1 MENHC
6 TRAAN
11 EIPLIT
17 KQQWCSR
24 WLVTVIVPYLQIQSI
39 QFTLAGTEEQRSAMA
54 SAKKFD
60 IAVYCESMEQILG
73 GQEGPAKIFWEALS
87 FAVSAHQDQRRKSGE
102 VYVSHPLQVAK
113 ILAEELDISDP
124 ELLAAA
130 VLHDTVEDV
139 PEVTS
144 EVIGEIFGKNI
155 EIIVDGCT
163 KIANFSGDKQTFY
176 KLVHRKL
183 FSGAAAHLEVLLI
196 KLADRLHNLRTMDSM
211 PKDRRQKIAEE
222 TLDIYAPL
230 AKIMG
235 LNSIK
240 RELYT
245 LALKYKFPRQSQKV
259 LAAIK
264 RLQTSD
270 EVLTIKRTLEERM
283 KEAWITNEIRLN
295 PKGLWAYFDPAQ
307 KVLNKTVANPME
319 FIIVINDIQTCYR
332 VLGIIHQTYPP
343 IPRTIRDF
351 IANPK
356 ATGYQ
361 SLHTRANIKGCNYL
375 FKIRTA
381 EMTTS
386 SRTGLVREWFVHK
399 KVPSSF
405 EVELREMLD
414 ILGTDGDLSYRD
426 MIAVSG
432 KKAIYTYTPKGD
444 PVELP
449 ARSIVLDFAFKVHTD
464 VGKRCIKARIGKRQV
479 EPDALLEDGDQVEII
494 CQKEPV
500 RFEPE
505 IQQLCQTPRA
515 RAELSKL
522 FRQRREAL
530 ARMIGESILRQELK
544 HYGLPYELLEK
555 PGMATIMAPLGA
567 RDLPELFLGL
577 GEGRFRLREVI
588 SEIKGR
594 LYADRE
600 TLLPPTG
607 SLNRIELATLDPVC
621 LKFSRCCNPVP
632 TENWL
637 YGLLSERGLSIH
649 QKECSTITSLHAQ
662 REDVVEVRWRL
673 KETQVPKMQ
682 SILILEAPSRNRVLM
697 MLGVAPEEMKIS
709 EIELLSSRPSRTS
722 SWQINFQVDTLQGL
736 KNILVHLGK
745 TGMAFEFGL
754 EQ

>member
-1 MENHC
+1 
-6 TRAAN
+6 
-11 EIPLIT
+11 
-17 KQQWCSR
+17 
-24 WLVTVIVPYLQIQSI
+24 
-39 QFTLAGTEEQRSAMA
+39 MA
-54 SAKKFD
+54 PSKKFN
-60 IAVYCESMEQILG
+60 IAAYCERMEQIIG
-73 GQEGPAKIFWEALS
+73 GQEGPAKVFWEALS

-102 VYVSHPLQVAK
+102 AYVSHPLQVAK
-113 ILAEELDISDP
+113 ILVEELEIHDP

-139 PEVTS
+139 PEVTT

-155 EIIVDGCT
+155 EIIVDACT
-163 KIANFSGDKQTFY
+163 KIANFAGNKQTFY

-183 FSGAAAHLEVLLI
+183 FSGAAAHLEVLLV
-196 KLADRLHNLRTMDSM
+196 KLADRLHNLRTMASM
-211 PKDRRQKIAEE
+211 PKDKRQKIADE

-230 AKIMG
+230 AKVMG

-245 LALKYKFPRQSQKV
+245 LALMYKFPRQSQKV
-259 LAAIK
+259 QGVIK
-264 RLQTSD
+264 RLQSSE
-270 EVLTIKRTLEERM
+270 EVLAIKRTLEERM
-283 KEAWITNEIRLN
+283 KEVWITHEIRLN
-295 PKGLWAYFDPAQ
+295 PKGLWAYYDPAQ
-307 KVLNKTVANPME
+307 KVLHKTIANPLE
-319 FIIVINDIQTCYR
+319 FIIVTNDIQTCYR
-332 VLGIIHQTYPP
+332 ILGVIHQNFPP

-386 SRTGLVREWFVHK
+386 SRTGLVREWFAHK
-399 KVPSSF
+399 TVPSSF

-414 ILGTDGDLSYRD
+414 ILGTDEDLSYRE

-444 PVELP
+444 PIELP

-464 VGKRCIKARIGKRQV
+464 VGKRCIKAKIGKRQV
-479 EPDALLEDGDQVEII
+479 EPYALLEDGDQVEII

-505 IQQLCQTPRA
+505 IQQLCQTPKA

-522 FRQRREAL
+522 FRHRRETL
-530 ARMIGESILRQELK
+530 ARMIGESILLQELK
-544 HYGLPYELLEK
+544 HYGLPADLLEK
-555 PGMATIMAPLGA
+555 PGMEPILAALEIRELS
-567 RDLPELFLGL
+567 ELFLGL
-577 GEGRFRLREVI
+577 GEGRIRLRELI
-588 SEIKGR
+588 NEIKTR
-594 LYADRE
+594 LYAGRE

-621 LKFSRCCNPVP
+621 IKFSRCCNPTP
-632 TENWL
+632 TDKGL

-649 QKECSTITSLHAQ
+649 QKECNTITSLNIQ

-673 KETQVPKMQ
+673 KETPVPKMQ
-682 SILILEAPSRNRVLM
+682 TILVLEAPSRNRVLM
-697 MLGVAPEEMKIS
+697 MLGVAPEEMRIS
-709 EIELLSSRPSRTS
+709 EIDLLSSQPSRTS
-722 SWQINFQVDTLQGL
+722 AWQINFQVDTLQGL
-736 KNILVHLGK
+736 KNILGHLDK

>member
-1 MENHC
+1 
-6 TRAAN
+6 
-11 EIPLIT
+11 
-17 KQQWCSR
+17 
-24 WLVTVIVPYLQIQSI
+24 
-39 QFTLAGTEEQRSAMA
+39 MA
-54 SAKKFD
+54 PSKKFN
-60 IAVYCESMEQILG
+60 IAAYCERMEQLLG
-73 GQEGPAKIFWEALS
+73 GQEGVAKVFWEALS

-102 VYVSHPLQVAK
+102 AYVSHPLQVAK
-113 ILAEELDISDP
+113 ILVEELDIRDP

-155 EIIVDGCT
+155 EIIVDACT
-163 KIANFSGDKQTFY
+163 KITNFSGNKQTFY

-196 KLADRLHNLRTMDSM
+196 KLADRLHNLRTMGSM
-211 PKDRRQKIAEE
+211 PKDKRQKIAEE

-230 AKIMG
+230 AKVMG

-245 LALKYKFPRQSQKV
+245 LALMYKFPRQSQKV

-264 RLQTSD
+264 RMQGSE
-270 EVLTIKRTLEERM
+270 EVLAIKRTLEERM
-283 KEAWITNEIRLN
+283 KEVWITHEIRLN
-295 PKGLWAYFDPAQ
+295 PKGLWAYFDPAH
-307 KVLNKTVANPME
+307 KVLHKTIANPLE
-319 FIIVINDIQTCYR
+319 FIIVTNDIQTCYR
-332 VLGIIHQTYPP
+332 VLGVINQNYPP

-361 SLHTRANIKGCNYL
+361 SLHVRANIKGRNYL
-375 FKIRTA
+375 FKIRTT

-386 SRTGLVREWFVHK
+386 SRTGLVREWFAHK
-399 KVPSSF
+399 TVPSGF

-414 ILGTDGDLSYRD
+414 ILGTDEDLSYRE

-449 ARSIVLDFAFKVHTD
+449 AHSIVLDFAFKVHTD
-464 VGKRCIKARIGKRQV
+464 VGKRCIMARIGKRQV
-479 EPDALLEDGDQVEII
+479 APDALLEDGDQVEII

-500 RFEPE
+500 RFEPD
-505 IQQLCQTPRA
+505 IQHRCQTPRA

-522 FRQRREAL
+522 FRQRREFL
-530 ARMIGESILRQELK
+530 GRMIGESILRQELK
-544 HYGLPYELLEK
+544 RYGLPYEILEN
-555 PGMATIMAPLGA
+555 PGMAGIMFPLGV
-567 RDLPELFLGL
+567 RELPELFLGL
-577 GEGRFRLREVI
+577 GEGRFRLRELI
-588 SEIKGR
+588 NEIKTR
-594 LYADRE
+594 LYAGRE
-600 TLLPPTG
+600 TLQPPTG
-607 SLNRIELATLDPVC
+607 SLNRIELATLDPAC
-621 LKFSRCCNPVP
+621 IKFSRCCNPVP
-632 TENWL
+632 TEKGL
-637 YGLLSERGLSIH
+637 YGLLSERGLSVH
-649 QKECSTITSLHAQ
+649 QKECATITSLQVQ

-673 KETQVPKMQ
+673 KETPVPKPQ
-682 SILILEAPSRNRVLM
+682 AILILEAPSRNRVLM
-697 MLGVAPEEMKIS
+697 MLSVAPEEMKIS
-709 EIELLSSRPSRTS
+709 EIELLSSQPSRTS
-722 SWQINFQVDTLQGL
+722 AWQINFQVDTLQGL

>member
-1 MENHC
+1 
-6 TRAAN
+6 
-11 EIPLIT
+11 
-17 KQQWCSR
+17 
-24 WLVTVIVPYLQIQSI
+24 
-39 QFTLAGTEEQRSAMA
+39 MA
-54 SAKKFD
+54 SARKFN
-60 IAVYCESMEQILG
+60 IAAYCERMEKALG
-73 GQEGPAKIFWEALS
+73 GQEGPAKVFWEALS

-102 VYVSHPLQVAK
+102 AYVSHPLQVAM
-113 ILAEELDISDP
+113 ILVEELDIRDP

-155 EIIVDGCT
+155 EIIVDACT

-196 KLADRLHNLRTMDSM
+196 KLVDRLHNLRTMGSM
-211 PKDRRQKIAEE
+211 PKDKRQKIAEE

-230 AKIMG
+230 AKVMG

-245 LALKYKFPRQSQKV
+245 LALMYKFPRQSQKV
-259 LAAIK
+259 LAVIK
-264 RLQTSD
+264 RLQSSE
-270 EVLTIKRTLEERM
+270 EVLAIKRTLEERM
-283 KEAWITNEIRLN
+283 KEVWITHEIRLN

-307 KVLNKTVANPME
+307 KVLHKTIANPLE
-319 FIIVINDIQTCYR
+319 FIIVTNDIQTCYR
-332 VLGIIHQTYPP
+332 ILGVIHQNYPP

-381 EMTTS
+381 EMTNS
-386 SRTGLVREWFVHK
+386 SRTGLVREWFAHK
-399 KVPSSF
+399 TVPSSF

-414 ILGTDGDLSYRD
+414 ILGTDEDLSYRE

-444 PVELP
+444 PIELP
-449 ARSIVLDFAFKVHTD
+449 AHSIVLDFAFKVHTD

-479 EPDALLEDGDQVEII
+479 EPDALLEDGDQVQII

-505 IQQLCQTPRA
+505 IQLRCQTPRA

-522 FRQRREAL
+522 FRQRREGL
-530 ARMIGESILRQELK
+530 ARMIGESILLQELK
-544 HYGLPYELLEK
+544 RYGLPCDTLEK
-555 PGMATIMAPLGA
+555 PGMASIMAAFGTRELA
-567 RDLPELFLGL
+567 DLFLGL
-577 GEGRFRLREVI
+577 GEGRFRLRELI
-588 SEIKGR
+588 NEIKNR
-594 LYADRE
+594 LYAGRE
-600 TLLPPTG
+600 ILLPPAG

-621 LKFSRCCNPVP
+621 IKFSRCCNPAP
-632 TENWL
+632 TEKEL

-649 QKECSTITSLHAQ
+649 QKECATITSLHVQ

-673 KETQVPKMQ
+673 KETVVAKMQ
-682 SILILEAPSRNRVLM
+682 TILILEAPSRNRVLM

-709 EIELLSSRPSRTS
+709 EIDLLSSQPSRTS
-722 SWQINFQVDTLQGL
+722 AWQINFQVDTLQGL
-736 KNILVHLGK
+736 KNILVHLAK
-745 TGMAFEFGL
+745 TGMAFEFVL

>member
-1 MENHC
+1 MAPAQKFNI
-6 TRAAN
+6 AA
-11 EIPLIT
+11 
-17 KQQWCSR
+17 
-24 WLVTVIVPYLQIQSI
+24 
-39 QFTLAGTEEQRSAMA
+39 
-54 SAKKFD
+54 
-60 IAVYCESMEQILG
+60 YCESMEQILG
-73 GQEGPAKIFWEALS
+73 GQEGSAKVFWEALS

-113 ILAEELDISDP
+113 ILAEELEIRDP

-264 RLQTSD
+264 RLQTSE
-270 EVLTIKRTLEERM
+270 EVLAIKRTLEERM

-295 PKGLWAYFDPAQ
+295 PKGLWAYFAPTQ

-319 FIIVINDIQTCYR
+319 FIIVTNDIQTCYR
-332 VLGIIHQTYPP
+332 VLGIIHQNYPP

-414 ILGTDGDLSYRD
+414 ILGTEGDLSYRD

-449 ARSIVLDFAFKVHTD
+449 ARSIVLDFAFNVHTD
-464 VGKRCIKARIGKRQV
+464 VGKRCIKARIGNRQV
-479 EPDALLEDGDQVEII
+479 EPGALLEDGDQVEII

-505 IQQLCQTPRA
+505 IQLLCQTPRA

-530 ARMIGESILRQELK
+530 AGMIGESLLRQELK
-544 HYGLPYELLEK
+544 HYGLPYDLLEK

-567 RDLPELFLGL
+567 MELPELFLGL
-577 GEGRFRLREVI
+577 GEGRFRLRELI

-621 LKFSRCCNPVP
+621 IKFSRCCNPVP

-649 QKECSTITSLHAQ
+649 QKECATITSLHAQ

-673 KETQVPKMQ
+673 KETMLPKMQ
-682 SILILEAPSRNRVLM
+682 TILILEAPSRNRVLM

-709 EIELLSSRPSRTS
+709 EIELLSSQPSRTS

>member
-1 MENHC
+1 
-6 TRAAN
+6 
-11 EIPLIT
+11 
-17 KQQWCSR
+17 
-24 WLVTVIVPYLQIQSI
+24 
-39 QFTLAGTEEQRSAMA
+39 MA
-54 SAKKFD
+54 SSRKFN
-60 IAVYCESMEQILG
+60 IAAYCERMEELLG
-73 GQEGPAKIFWEALS
+73 GQEGPAKVFWEALS

-102 VYVSHPLQVAK
+102 AYVSHPLQVAK
-113 ILAEELDISDP
+113 ILVEELDIRDP

-155 EIIVDGCT
+155 ETIVDACT

-183 FSGAAAHLEVLLI
+183 FSGAAAHLEVLLV
-196 KLADRLHNLRTMDSM
+196 KLADRLHNLRTMGSM
-211 PKDRRQKIAEE
+211 PKDKRQKIADE

-230 AKIMG
+230 AKVMG

-245 LALKYKFPRQSQKV
+245 LALMYKFPRQSQKV
-259 LAAIK
+259 QAAIK
-264 RLQTSD
+264 RLQNSE
-270 EVLTIKRTLEERM
+270 EVLAIKRTLEARM
-283 KEAWITNEIRLN
+283 KEAWITHEIRLN
-295 PKGLWAYFDPAQ
+295 PKGLWAYFDPAH
-307 KVLNKTVANPME
+307 KLLHRTIANPLE
-319 FIIVINDIQTCYR
+319 FIIVTNDIQTCYR
-332 VLGIIHQTYPP
+332 ILGVIHQTYPP

-361 SLHTRANIKGCNYL
+361 SLHTRANIKGANYL

-381 EMTTS
+381 EMINS
-386 SRTGLVREWFVHK
+386 SRTGLVQEWFVHK
-399 KVPSSF
+399 KVPTGF

-414 ILGTDGDLSYRD
+414 ILGTDEDLSYRE
-426 MIAVSG
+426 MIAVSS

-449 ARSIVLDFAFKVHTD
+449 VHSIVLDFAFKVHTD
-464 VGKRCIKARIGKRQV
+464 VGKRCIKAKIGKRQV
-479 EPDALLEDGDQVEII
+479 EPDSLLEDGDQVEII
-494 CQKEPV
+494 CQKDPV

-515 RAELSKL
+515 RAELAKL

-530 ARMIGESILRQELK
+530 SGMIGQSILLQELK
-544 HYGLPYELLEK
+544 RYGLPSDILEK
-555 PGMATIMAPLGA
+555 PGMENIMATLGA
-567 RDLPELFLGL
+567 RELPDLFLGL
-577 GEGRFRLREVI
+577 GEGRFRLRELI
-588 SEIKGR
+588 HEIKSR
-594 LYADRE
+594 LYANRE
-600 TLLPPTG
+600 TLQPPTG

-621 LKFSRCCNPVP
+621 IKFSRCCNPGP
-632 TENWL
+632 TDKGL

-649 QKECSTITSLHAQ
+649 QKECTTITSLHAQ

-673 KETQVPKMQ
+673 KETLVPKRQ
-682 SILILEAPSRNRVLM
+682 TILILNAPSRNRVLM
-697 MLGVAPEEMKIS
+697 MLGVAPEEMRIS
-709 EIELLSSRPSRTS
+709 EIELLSSVPSRTS
-722 SWQINFQVDTLQGL
+722 AWQINFQVDTLQGL
-736 KNILVHLGK
+736 KNILVHLAK
-745 TGMAFEFGL
+745 TGMVFEFGL

>member
-1 MENHC
+1 
-6 TRAAN
+6 
-11 EIPLIT
+11 
-17 KQQWCSR
+17 
-24 WLVTVIVPYLQIQSI
+24 
-39 QFTLAGTEEQRSAMA
+39 
-54 SAKKFD
+54 
-60 IAVYCESMEQILG
+60 MEQILG
-73 GQEGPAKIFWEALS
+73 GQEGSAKVFWEALS

-113 ILAEELDISDP
+113 ILAEELEIRDP

-230 AKIMG
+230 AKVMG

-264 RLQTSD
+264 RLQTSE

-283 KEAWITNEIRLN
+283 QEAWITNEIRLN

-307 KVLNKTVANPME
+307 KVLHKTIANPLE
-319 FIIVINDIQTCYR
+319 FIIVANDIQTCYR
-332 VLGIIHQTYPP
+332 ILGVIHQNYPP

-356 ATGYQ
+356 VTGYQ
-361 SLHTRANIKGCNYL
+361 SLHTRANIKGSNYL

-386 SRTGLVREWFVHK
+386 SRTGLVREWFAHK

-414 ILGTDGDLSYRD
+414 ILGTDEDLSYRE

-444 PVELP
+444 PIELP

-464 VGKRCIKARIGKRQV
+464 VGKRCIKAWIGKRQV
-479 EPDALLEDGDQVEII
+479 EPDAFLEDGDQVEIV

-505 IQQLCQTPRA
+505 IQQRCQTPRA

-522 FRQRREAL
+522 FRQRREGL
-530 ARMIGESILRQELK
+530 ARMIGESILLQELK
-544 HYGLPYELLEK
+544 RYGLPRDLLEK
-555 PGMATIMAPLGA
+555 PGMASILAALGA
-567 RDLPELFLGL
+567 RELPDLFLGL
-577 GEGRFRLREVI
+577 GEGRFRLRELVN
-588 SEIKGR
+588 EIKGR

-621 LKFSRCCNPVP
+621 IKFSRCCNPAP
-632 TENWL
+632 TEKVL

-649 QKECSTITSLHAQ
+649 QKECATITSLNIQ

-673 KETQVPKMQ
+673 KETPVPKMQ
-682 SILILEAPSRNRVLM
+682 TILILEAPSRNRVLM

-736 KNILVHLGK
+736 KNILGHLAK

>member
-1 MENHC
+1 
-6 TRAAN
+6 
-11 EIPLIT
+11 
-17 KQQWCSR
+17 
-24 WLVTVIVPYLQIQSI
+24 
-39 QFTLAGTEEQRSAMA
+39 MA
-54 SAKKFD
+54 PSKKFN
-60 IAVYCESMEQILG
+60 IAAYCERMEQIIG

-113 ILAEELDISDP
+113 ILVEELEIRDP

-155 EIIVDGCT
+155 EIIVDACT
-163 KIANFSGDKQTFY
+163 KIANFSGNKQTFY

-196 KLADRLHNLRTMDSM
+196 KLADRLHNLRTMGSM
-211 PKDRRQKIAEE
+211 PKDKRQKIAEE

-230 AKIMG
+230 AKVMG
-235 LNSIK
+235 LNNIK

-245 LALKYKFPRQSQKV
+245 LALMYKFPRQSLKV
-259 LAAIK
+259 LAGIK
-264 RLQTSD
+264 RLQGSE
-270 EVLTIKRTLEERM
+270 EVLAIKRTLEDRM
-283 KEAWITNEIRLN
+283 KEVWITHEIRLN
-295 PKGLWAYFDPAQ
+295 PKGLWAYFDPAH
-307 KVLNKTVANPME
+307 KLLHKTIANPLE
-319 FIIVINDIQTCYR
+319 FIIVANDIQTCYR
-332 VLGIIHQTYPP
+332 ILGVIHQNYPP

-356 ATGYQ
+356 ATGYR
-361 SLHTRANIKGCNYL
+361 SLHTRANIRGHNYL
-375 FKIRTA
+375 FKIRTE
-381 EMTTS
+381 EMITS

-399 KVPSSF
+399 TVPSSF

-414 ILGTDGDLSYRD
+414 ILGTDEDLSYRE
-426 MIAVSG
+426 MIAVSS

-449 ARSIVLDFAFKVHTD
+449 AHSIVLDFAFKVHTD
-464 VGKRCIKARIGKRQV
+464 VGKRCIKAKIGKRQV

-494 CQKEPV
+494 CQKDPV

-505 IQQLCQTPRA
+505 IQQRCQTPKA

-530 ARMIGESILRQELK
+530 AHMIGESILRQELK
-544 HYGLPYELLEK
+544 CYGLPYDLLEK
-555 PGMATIMAPLGA
+555 PGMGSIMAPLGA
-567 RDLPELFLGL
+567 KDLPDLFLGL
-577 GEGRFRLREVI
+577 GEGRFRLRELI
-588 SEIKGR
+588 NEIKNR
-594 LYADRE
+594 LYADKE

-607 SLNRIELATLDPVC
+607 SLNRIELATLDPAC
-621 LKFSRCCNPVP
+621 IKFSRCCNPVP
-632 TENWL
+632 TEKVL

-649 QKECSTITSLHAQ
+649 QKECSTITSLRVQ
-662 REDVVEVRWRL
+662 REDLVEVRWRL
-673 KETQVPKMQ
+673 KETAVPKMQ
-682 SILILEAPSRNRVLM
+682 NILILEAPSRNRILM

-722 SWQINFQVDTLQGL
+722 AWQVNFQVDTLHGL
-736 KNILVHLGK
+736 KNILGHLAK

>member
-1 MENHC
+1 MAPPRKFNI
-6 TRAAN
+6 AA
-11 EIPLIT
+11 
-17 KQQWCSR
+17 
-24 WLVTVIVPYLQIQSI
+24 
-39 QFTLAGTEEQRSAMA
+39 
-54 SAKKFD
+54 
-60 IAVYCESMEQILG
+60 YCERMEQIIG
-73 GQEGPAKIFWEALS
+73 GQEGPAKVFWEALS

-102 VYVSHPLQVAK
+102 AYVSHPLQVAK
-113 ILAEELDISDP
+113 ILVEELDIRDP

-155 EIIVDGCT
+155 EIIVDACT
-163 KIANFSGDKQTFY
+163 KIANFSGNKQTFY

-196 KLADRLHNLRTMDSM
+196 KLADRLHNLRTMGSM
-211 PKDRRQKIAEE
+211 PKDKRQKIAEE

-230 AKIMG
+230 AKVMG
-235 LNSIK
+235 LNNIK

-245 LALKYKFPRQSQKV
+245 LALMYKFPRQSQKV
-259 LAAIK
+259 LGAIK
-264 RLQTSD
+264 RLQSSE
-270 EVLTIKRTLEERM
+270 EVLAIKRTLEERL
-283 KEAWITNEIRLN
+283 KEVWITHEIRLN
-295 PKGLWAYFDPAQ
+295 PKGLWAYFDPAH
-307 KVLNKTVANPME
+307 KLLHKTIANPLE
-319 FIIVINDIQTCYR
+319 FIIVANDIQTCYR
-332 VLGIIHQTYPP
+332 ILGVIHQNYPP

-361 SLHTRANIKGCNYL
+361 SLHTRANIKGHNYL
-375 FKIRTA
+375 FKIRTE

-386 SRTGLVREWFVHK
+386 SRTGLVREWFAHK
-399 KVPSSF
+399 TVPSSF

-414 ILGTDGDLSYRD
+414 ILGTDEDLSYRE
-426 MIAVSG
+426 MIAVSS

-444 PVELP
+444 PIELP
-449 ARSIVLDFAFKVHTD
+449 AHSIVLDFAFKVHTD
-464 VGKRCIKARIGKRQV
+464 VGKRCIKAKIGKRQV
-479 EPDALLEDGDQVEII
+479 EPDAILEDGDQVEII
-494 CQKEPV
+494 CQKDPV

-505 IQQLCQTPRA
+505 IQQRCQTPRA

-530 ARMIGESILRQELK
+530 AVMIGESILRQELK
-544 HYGLPYELLEK
+544 RYGLPYDLLEK
-555 PGMATIMAPLGA
+555 PGMGSIMAPLGA
-567 RDLPELFLGL
+567 KDLSDLFLGL
-577 GEGRFRLREVI
+577 GEGRFRLRELI
-588 SEIKGR
+588 SEIKNR
-594 LYADRE
+594 LYAGKE

-607 SLNRIELATLDPVC
+607 SLNRIELATMDPAC
-621 LKFSRCCNPVP
+621 IKFSRCCNPVP
-632 TENWL
+632 TEKVL

-649 QKECSTITSLHAQ
+649 QKECSTITSLRVQ
-662 REDVVEVRWRL
+662 REDLLEVRWRL
-673 KETQVPKMQ
+673 KETAVPKMQ

-709 EIELLSSRPSRTS
+709 DIELLSSRPSRTS
-722 SWQINFQVDTLQGL
+722 AWQVNFQVDTLQGL
-736 KNILVHLGK
+736 KNILGHLAK

>member
-1 MENHC
+1 
-6 TRAAN
+6 
-11 EIPLIT
+11 
-17 KQQWCSR
+17 
-24 WLVTVIVPYLQIQSI
+24 
-39 QFTLAGTEEQRSAMA
+39 MA

>member
-1 MENHC
+1 
-6 TRAAN
+6 
-11 EIPLIT
+11 
-17 KQQWCSR
+17 
-24 WLVTVIVPYLQIQSI
+24 
-39 QFTLAGTEEQRSAMA
+39 MA
-54 SAKKFD
+54 PSKKFN
-60 IAVYCESMEQILG
+60 IAAYCERMEQILG
-73 GQEGPAKIFWEALS
+73 GQEGSAKIFWEALS

-102 VYVSHPLQVAK
+102 AYVSHPLQVAK
-113 ILAEELDISDP
+113 ILVEELDIRDP

-155 EIIVDGCT
+155 EIIVDACT
-163 KIANFSGDKQTFY
+163 KIANFAGNKQTFY

-196 KLADRLHNLRTMDSM
+196 KLADRLHNLRTMGSM
-211 PKDRRQKIAEE
+211 PKDKRQKIAEE

-230 AKIMG
+230 AKVMG

-245 LALKYKFPRQSQKV
+245 LALMYKFPRQSQKV

-264 RLQTSD
+264 RLQGSE

-283 KEAWITNEIRLN
+283 QEVWITPEIRLN

-307 KVLNKTVANPME
+307 KVLNKTIANPLE
-319 FIIVINDIQTCYR
+319 FIIVANDIQTCYR
-332 VLGIIHQTYPP
+332 ILGIIHQNYPP

-386 SRTGLVREWFVHK
+386 SRTGLVREWFAHK

-414 ILGTDGDLSYRD
+414 ILGTDEDLSYRE

-449 ARSIVLDFAFKVHTD
+449 AHSIVLDFAFKVHTD
-464 VGKRCIKARIGKRQV
+464 VGKRCIKAKIGKRQV
-479 EPDALLEDGDQVEII
+479 EPDAPLEDGDQVEII

-505 IQQLCQTPRA
+505 IQHLCQTPRA

-522 FRQRREAL
+522 FRQRREDL
-530 ARMIGESILRQELK
+530 ARMIGESILLQELK
-544 HYGLPYELLEK
+544 HYGLPADLLEK
-555 PGMATIMAPLGA
+555 PGMAGILAVFEA
-567 RDLPELFLGL
+567 RDLPDLFLGL
-577 GEGRFRLREVI
+577 GEGRVRLRELI
-588 SEIKGR
+588 NEIKGR
-594 LYADRE
+594 LYAGRE

-621 LKFSRCCNPVP
+621 IKFSRCCNPTP
-632 TENWL
+632 TDKGL

-649 QKECSTITSLHAQ
+649 QKECATITSLNIQ

-673 KETQVPKMQ
+673 KETVVPKMQ
-682 SILILEAPSRNRVLM
+682 TILVLEAPSRNRVLM

-709 EIELLSSRPSRTS
+709 EIDLLSSQPSRTS
-722 SWQINFQVDTLQGL
+722 AWQINFHVETLQGL
-736 KNILVHLGK
+736 KNILVHLDK
-745 TGMAFEFGL
+745 TGMAFEFVL

>member
-1 MENHC
+1 
-6 TRAAN
+6 
-11 EIPLIT
+11 
-17 KQQWCSR
+17 
-24 WLVTVIVPYLQIQSI
+24 
-39 QFTLAGTEEQRSAMA
+39 MA
-54 SAKKFD
+54 PAKKFN
-60 IAVYCESMEQILG
+60 IAAYCESMEKILG
-73 GQEGPAKIFWEALS
+73 GQEGSAKVFWEALS

-264 RLQTSD
+264 RLQTSE

-283 KEAWITNEIRLN
+283 KEAWITHEIRLN
-295 PKGLWAYFDPAQ
+295 PKGLWAYFAPAQ

-319 FIIVINDIQTCYR
+319 FIIVTNDIQTCYR

-375 FKIRTA
+375 FKTRTA

-386 SRTGLVREWFVHK
+386 SRTGLVREWFAHK

-567 RDLPELFLGL
+567 RELPELFLGL
-577 GEGRFRLREVI
+577 GEGRFRLRELI
-588 SEIKGR
+588 SEIKTR

-621 LKFSRCCNPVP
+621 IKFSRCCNPVP
-632 TENWL
+632 TEKWL

-649 QKECSTITSLHAQ
+649 QKECATITSLHAQ

-673 KETQVPKMQ
+673 KETMLPKMQ
-682 SILILEAPSRNRVLM
+682 TILILEAPSRNRVLM

-709 EIELLSSRPSRTS
+709 EIELLSSQPSRTS

-736 KNILVHLGK
+736 KNVLVHLGK

>member
-1 MENHC
+1 
-6 TRAAN
+6 
-11 EIPLIT
+11 
-17 KQQWCSR
+17 
-24 WLVTVIVPYLQIQSI
+24 
-39 QFTLAGTEEQRSAMA
+39 MA
-54 SAKKFD
+54 PSKKFN
-60 IAVYCESMEQILG
+60 IAAYCERMEQIIG

-113 ILAEELDISDP
+113 ILVEELEIRDP

-155 EIIVDGCT
+155 EIIVDACT
-163 KIANFSGDKQTFY
+163 KIANFSGNKQTFY

-196 KLADRLHNLRTMDSM
+196 KLADRLHNLRTMGSM
-211 PKDRRQKIAEE
+211 PKDKRQKIAEE

-230 AKIMG
+230 AKVMG
-235 LNSIK
+235 LNNIK

-245 LALKYKFPRQSQKV
+245 LALMYKFPRQSLKV
-259 LAAIK
+259 LAGIK
-264 RLQTSD
+264 RLQGSE
-270 EVLTIKRTLEERM
+270 EVLAIKRTLEDRM
-283 KEAWITNEIRLN
+283 KEVWITHEIRLN
-295 PKGLWAYFDPAQ
+295 PKGLWAYFDPAH
-307 KVLNKTVANPME
+307 KLLHKTIANPLE
-319 FIIVINDIQTCYR
+319 FIIVANDIQTCYR
-332 VLGIIHQTYPP
+332 ILGVIHQNYPP

-356 ATGYQ
+356 ATGYR
-361 SLHTRANIKGCNYL
+361 SLHTRANIRGHNYL
-375 FKIRTA
+375 FKIRTE
-381 EMTTS
+381 EMITS

-399 KVPSSF
+399 TVPSSF

-414 ILGTDGDLSYRD
+414 ILGTDEDLSYRE
-426 MIAVSG
+426 MIAVSS

-449 ARSIVLDFAFKVHTD
+449 AHSIVLDFAFKVHTD
-464 VGKRCIKARIGKRQV
+464 VGKRCIKAKIGKRQV

-494 CQKEPV
+494 CQKDPV

-505 IQQLCQTPRA
+505 IQQRCQTPKA

-530 ARMIGESILRQELK
+530 AHMIGESILRQELK
-544 HYGLPYELLEK
+544 CYGLPYDLLEK
-555 PGMATIMAPLGA
+555 PGMGSIMAPLGA
-567 RDLPELFLGL
+567 KDLPDLFLGL
-577 GEGRFRLREVI
+577 GEGRFRLRELI
-588 SEIKGR
+588 NEIKNR
-594 LYADRE
+594 LYADKE

-607 SLNRIELATLDPVC
+607 SLNRIELATLDPAC
-621 LKFSRCCNPVP
+621 IKFSRCCNPVP
-632 TENWL
+632 TEKVL

-649 QKECSTITSLHAQ
+649 QKECSTITSLRVQ
-662 REDVVEVRWRL
+662 REDLVEVRWRL
-673 KETQVPKMQ
+673 KETAVPKMQ
-682 SILILEAPSRNRVLM
+682 NILILEAPSRNRILM

-722 SWQINFQVDTLQGL
+722 AWQVNFQVDTLQGL
-736 KNILVHLGK
+736 KNILGHLAK

>member
-1 MENHC
+1 
-6 TRAAN
+6 
-11 EIPLIT
+11 
-17 KQQWCSR
+17 
-24 WLVTVIVPYLQIQSI
+24 
-39 QFTLAGTEEQRSAMA
+39 MA
-54 SAKKFD
+54 PAKKFN
-60 IAVYCESMEQILG
+60 IAAYCESMEKILG
-73 GQEGPAKIFWEALS
+73 GQEGSAKVFWEALS

-264 RLQTSD
+264 RLQTSE

-283 KEAWITNEIRLN
+283 KEAWITHEIRLN
-295 PKGLWAYFDPAQ
+295 PKGLWAYFAPAQ

-319 FIIVINDIQTCYR
+319 FIIVTNDIQTCYR

-386 SRTGLVREWFVHK
+386 SRTGLVREWFAHK

-567 RDLPELFLGL
+567 RELPELFLGL
-577 GEGRFRLREVI
+577 GEGRFRLRELI
-588 SEIKGR
+588 SEIKTR

-621 LKFSRCCNPVP
+621 IKFSRCCNPVP
-632 TENWL
+632 TEKWL

-649 QKECSTITSLHAQ
+649 QKECATITSLHAQ

-673 KETQVPKMQ
+673 KETMLPKMQ
-682 SILILEAPSRNRVLM
+682 TILILEAPSRNRVLM

-709 EIELLSSRPSRTS
+709 EIELLSSQPSRTS

-736 KNILVHLGK
+736 KNVLVHLGK

>member
-1 MENHC
+1 
-6 TRAAN
+6 
-11 EIPLIT
+11 
-17 KQQWCSR
+17 
-24 WLVTVIVPYLQIQSI
+24 
-39 QFTLAGTEEQRSAMA
+39 MA
-54 SAKKFD
+54 SPRKFN
-60 IAVYCESMEQILG
+60 IAAYCERMEQIIG
-73 GQEGPAKIFWEALS
+73 GQEGPAKVFWEALS

-102 VYVSHPLQVAK
+102 AYISHPLQVAK
-113 ILAEELDISDP
+113 ILVEELDILDP

-155 EIIVDGCT
+155 EIIVDACT
-163 KIANFSGDKQTFY
+163 KIANFSGNKQTFY

-196 KLADRLHNLRTMDSM
+196 KLADRLHNLRTMGSM
-211 PKDRRQKIAEE
+211 PKDKRQKIAEE

-230 AKIMG
+230 AKVMG
-235 LNSIK
+235 LNNIK

-245 LALKYKFPRQSQKV
+245 LALMYKFPRQSQKV
-259 LAAIK
+259 LGAIK
-264 RLQTSD
+264 RLQSSE
-270 EVLTIKRTLEERM
+270 EVLAIKRTLEERM
-283 KEAWITNEIRLN
+283 KEVWITHEIRLN
-295 PKGLWAYFDPAQ
+295 PKGLWAYFDPAH
-307 KVLNKTVANPME
+307 KLLHKTIANPLE
-319 FIIVINDIQTCYR
+319 FIIVANDVQTCYR
-332 VLGIIHQTYPP
+332 ILGVIHQNYPP

-361 SLHTRANIKGCNYL
+361 SLHTRANIKGQNYL
-375 FKIRTA
+375 FKIRTE

-399 KVPSSF
+399 TVPSSF

-414 ILGTDGDLSYRD
+414 ILGTDEDLSYRE
-426 MIAVSG
+426 MIAVSS

-444 PVELP
+444 PIELP
-449 ARSIVLDFAFKVHTD
+449 AHSIVLDFAFKVHTD
-464 VGKRCIKARIGKRQV
+464 VGKRCIKAKIGKRQV
-479 EPDALLEDGDQVEII
+479 EPDAVLEDGDQVEII
-494 CQKEPV
+494 CQKDPV

-505 IQQLCQTPRA
+505 IQQRCQTPRA

-522 FRQRREAL
+522 FRQRREDL
-530 ARMIGESILRQELK
+530 AQMIGESILRQELK
-544 HYGLPYELLEK
+544 RYGLPFDLLEK
-555 PGMATIMAPLGA
+555 PGMGSIMAPLGA
-567 RDLPELFLGL
+567 KDLPDLFLGL
-577 GEGRFRLREVI
+577 GEGRFRLRELI
-588 SEIKGR
+588 NEIKNR
-594 LYADRE
+594 LYAGKE

-607 SLNRIELATLDPVC
+607 SLNRIELATMDPAC
-621 LKFSRCCNPVP
+621 IKFSRCCNPVP
-632 TENWL
+632 TEKVL

-649 QKECSTITSLHAQ
+649 QKECSTITSLRVQ
-662 REDVVEVRWRL
+662 REDLLEVRWRL
-673 KETQVPKMQ
+673 KETAVPKMQ

-709 EIELLSSRPSRTS
+709 DIELLSSRPSRTS
-722 SWQINFQVDTLQGL
+722 AWQVNFQVDTLQGL
-736 KNILVHLGK
+736 KNILGHLAK

>member
-1 MENHC
+1 MTSC
-6 TRAAN
+6 
-11 EIPLIT
+11 
-17 KQQWCSR
+17 
-24 WLVTVIVPYLQIQSI
+24 
-39 QFTLAGTEEQRSAMA
+39 
-54 SAKKFD
+54 KKFN
-60 IAVYCESMEQILG
+60 IADYCEYMEQVLG
-73 GQEGPAKIFWEALS
+73 GQEGPARVFWEALS

-113 ILAEELDISDP
+113 ILVDELEIRDP

-155 EIIVDGCT
+155 ELIVDACT

-183 FSGAAAHLEVLLI
+183 FSGAAANLEVLLI
-196 KLADRLHNLRTMDSM
+196 KLADRLHNLRTMVSM
-211 PKDRRQKIAEE
+211 PKDKRQKIADE

-235 LNSIK
+235 LNRIK

-245 LALKYKFPRQSQKV
+245 LALMYKFPRQSQKV

-264 RLQTSD
+264 RLQSSA
-270 EVLTIKRTLEERM
+270 EVLAIKQTLEERM
-283 KEAWITNEIRLN
+283 KEVWITNEIHLN
-295 PKGLWAYFDPAQ
+295 PKGLWAYFDPEQ
-307 KVLNKTVANPME
+307 KVLHKTVANPLG
-319 FIIVINDIQTCYR
+319 FIIITNDIQTCYR
-332 VLGIIHQTYPP
+332 ILGVIHQNYPP

-351 IANPK
+351 IATPK

-361 SLHTRANIKGCNYL
+361 SLHTRANIKGQNYL

-399 KVPSSF
+399 KMPSSF

-414 ILGTDGDLSYRD
+414 ILGTEGDLSYRE

-432 KKAIYTYTPKGD
+432 QKAIYTYTPKGD
-444 PVELP
+444 PIELP
-449 ARSIVLDFAFKVHTD
+449 AHSIVLDFAFRVHTD
-464 VGKRCIKARIGKRQV
+464 VGKRCIMAKIGNRQV
-479 EPDALLEDGDQVEII
+479 APDALLEDGDQVEII

-530 ARMIGESILRQELK
+530 ARMIGESILLQELK
-544 HYGLPYELLEK
+544 RYGLPRDLLEK
-555 PGMATIMAPLGA
+555 PGMESIMAALGA
-567 RDLPELFLGL
+567 RGLPELFLGL
-577 GEGRFRLREVI
+577 GEGRFRLRELI
-588 SEIKGR
+588 GNIKGR

-621 LKFSRCCNPVP
+621 IKFSRCCNPIP

-637 YGLLSERGLSIH
+637 YGLLSERGLSVH
-649 QKECSTITSLHAQ
+649 HKECTTITSLNIQ

-673 KETQVPKMQ
+673 KETPVLKMQ
-682 SILILEAPSRNRVLM
+682 TILILAAPSRNRVLM

-709 EIELLSSRPSRTS
+709 EVELLSSQPSRTS
-722 SWQINFQVDTLQGL
+722 AWQVNFQVDTLQGL

>member
-1 MENHC
+1 
-6 TRAAN
+6 
-11 EIPLIT
+11 
-17 KQQWCSR
+17 
-24 WLVTVIVPYLQIQSI
+24 
-39 QFTLAGTEEQRSAMA
+39 MA
-54 SAKKFD
+54 PSKKFN
-60 IAVYCESMEQILG
+60 IAAYCERMEQILG

-102 VYVSHPLQVAK
+102 AYVSHPLQVAK
-113 ILAEELDISDP
+113 ILVEELDIRDP

-155 EIIVDGCT
+155 EIIVDACT
-163 KIANFSGDKQTFY
+163 KIANFAGDKQTFY

-183 FSGAAAHLEVLLI
+183 FSGAAAHLEVLLV
-196 KLADRLHNLRTMDSM
+196 KLADRLHNLRTMASM
-211 PKDRRQKIAEE
+211 PKDKRQKIAEE

-230 AKIMG
+230 AKVMG

-245 LALKYKFPRQSQKV
+245 LALMYKFPRQSQKV

-264 RLQTSD
+264 RLQNSE
-270 EVLTIKRTLEERM
+270 EVLAIKRTLEERM
-283 KEAWITNEIRLN
+283 KEVWITHEIRLN
-295 PKGLWAYFDPAQ
+295 PKGLWSYFDPAQ
-307 KVLNKTVANPME
+307 KVLHKTIANPLE
-319 FIIVINDIQTCYR
+319 FIIITNDIQTCYR
-332 VLGIIHQTYPP
+332 ILGVIHQNYPP

-381 EMTTS
+381 EMTSS
-386 SRTGLVREWFVHK
+386 SRTGLVREWFAHK
-399 KVPSSF
+399 TVPSSF

-414 ILGTDGDLSYRD
+414 ILGTEGDLSYRE

-449 ARSIVLDFAFKVHTD
+449 AHSIVLDFAFKVHTD

-505 IQQLCQTPRA
+505 IQQRCQTPRA

-522 FRQRREAL
+522 FRQRRETL
-530 ARMIGESILRQELK
+530 AIMIGESILLQELK
-544 HYGLPYELLEK
+544 RYGLPADLLEN
-555 PGMATIMAPLGA
+555 PGMTSILAALEA
-567 RDLPELFLGL
+567 RELSDLFLGL
-577 GEGRFRLREVI
+577 GEGRFRLRELI
-588 SEIKGR
+588 TEIKNR

-607 SLNRIELATLDPVC
+607 GLNRIELATLDPVFI
-621 LKFSRCCNPVP
+621 KFSRCCNPTP
-632 TENWL
+632 TEKVL

-649 QKECSTITSLHAQ
+649 QKECNTITSLNIQ

-673 KETQVPKMQ
+673 KETVVPKMQ
-682 SILILEAPSRNRVLM
+682 TVLILEAPSRNRVLM

-709 EIELLSSRPSRTS
+709 EIDLLSSQPSRTS
-722 SWQINFQVDTLQGL
+722 AWQINFQVDTLQGL
-736 KNILVHLGK
+736 KNILVHLDK
-745 TGMAFEFGL
+745 TGMAFEFVL

>member
-1 MENHC
+1 MTSC
-6 TRAAN
+6 
-11 EIPLIT
+11 
-17 KQQWCSR
+17 
-24 WLVTVIVPYLQIQSI
+24 
-39 QFTLAGTEEQRSAMA
+39 
-54 SAKKFD
+54 KKFH
-60 IAVYCESMEQILG
+60 IADYCEYMEQVLG
-73 GQEGPAKIFWEALS
+73 GQEGSAKVFWEALS

-113 ILAEELDISDP
+113 ILVDELEIRDP

-155 EIIVDGCT
+155 ALIVDACT

-183 FSGAAAHLEVLLI
+183 FSGAAANLEVLLI
-196 KLADRLHNLRTMDSM
+196 KLADRLHNLRTMASM
-211 PKDRRQKIAEE
+211 PKDKRQKIADE
-222 TLDIYAPL
+222 TLDIYAPM

-235 LNSIK
+235 LNRIK

-245 LALKYKFPRQSQKV
+245 LALMYKFPRQSQKV

-264 RLQTSD
+264 RLQDSA
-270 EVLTIKRTLEERM
+270 EVLAIKQTLEERM
-283 KEAWITNEIRLN
+283 KEAWITHEIRLN
-295 PKGLWAYFDPAQ
+295 PRGLWAYFDSEQ
-307 KVLNKTVANPME
+307 KVLHKTVANPLG
-319 FIIVINDIQTCYR
+319 FIIITNDIQTCYR
-332 VLGIIHQTYPP
+332 ILGVIHQNYPP

-351 IANPK
+351 IATPK

-361 SLHTRANIKGCNYL
+361 SLHTRANIKGQNYL

-399 KVPSSF
+399 KMPSSF

-414 ILGTDGDLSYRD
+414 ILGTEGDLSYRE

-432 KKAIYTYTPKGD
+432 QKAIYTYTPKGD
-444 PVELP
+444 PIELP
-449 ARSIVLDFAFKVHTD
+449 AHSIVLDFAFRVHTD
-464 VGKRCIKARIGKRQV
+464 VGKRCIMAKIGNRQV
-479 EPDALLEDGDQVEII
+479 AADAILEDGDQVEII

-522 FRQRREAL
+522 FRQRRESL

-544 HYGLPYELLEK
+544 RYGLPCDLLEN
-555 PGMATIMAPLGA
+555 PGMGSIIAALGA
-567 RDLPELFLGL
+567 SGLPELFLGL
-577 GEGRFRLREVI
+577 GEGRFRLRELI
-588 SEIKGR
+588 GNIKGR

-621 LKFSRCCNPVP
+621 IKFSRCCNPIP

-637 YGLLSERGLSIH
+637 YGLLSERGLSVH
-649 QKECSTITSLHAQ
+649 HKECTTITSLNIQ

-673 KETQVPKMQ
+673 KETPVPKMQ
-682 SILILEAPSRNRVLM
+682 TILILAAPSRNRVLM

-709 EIELLSSRPSRTS
+709 EVELLSSQPSRTS
-722 SWQINFQVDTLQGL
+722 AWQINFQVDTLQGL

-745 TGMAFEFGL
+745 TGMAYEFGL